1 MVFVFRTCIHCGR
14 AINWERLEVLPE
26 THCCVHCAEEYGT
39 DINISPTKIGM
50 DLDTYKD
57 LLGAVRS

>member
-1 MVFVFRTCIHCGR
+1 MVFAFHTCSMCGKP
-14 AINWERLEVLPE
+14 INWERLEVFPE
-26 THCCVHCAEEYGT
+26 TRRCVHCSEQFGT
-39 DINISPTKIGM
+39 DIDLNPTQIGM